1 MAEVLV
7 SSEDLS
13 VLGGP
18 SSITLNLDTGA
29 QGQRGTFIL
38 YGFANPNTAEA
49 AESFISE
56 PQIFDLYVV
65 VDPASDDYLQLY
77 QYVNQDGNL
86 VWIPALKLSINLYS
100 TTRPV
105 TFIDGLGTVEINVA
119 DLGLAGVEQTGQAQ
133 SLDLNFF
140 TQPGSSA
147 YFNVQMS
154 ISNFNPQYV
163 LDPGGYNTLD
173 LYPVMSTFIISDVY
187 LDENDNL
194 LKLPITVTAAELT
207 PLGLAPVDDKEMF
220 VQMVITLQDPQQI
233 SDYFADLIT
242 GGNS

>member
-7 SSEDLS
+7 SSEDIS

-18 SSITLNLDTGA
+18 ASITLNLDTGA

-49 AESFISE
+49 QESFISE

-77 QYVNQDGNL
+77 QYVNQDGEL
-86 VWIPALKLSINLYS
+86 IWIPALKLSINLYS

-105 TFIDGLGTVEINVA
+105 TFINGLGTVEINVA

-154 ISNFNPQYV
+154 ISNFNPQHII
-163 LDPGGYNTLD
+163 DPGGYETLD

-194 LKLPITVTAAELT
+194 LKLPITVTAAEIT

-220 VQMVITLQDPQQI
+220 VQMVITLQDPQPI
-233 SDYFADLIT
+233 SDYFADLAM

>member
-7 SSEDLS
+7 SSEDIS

-38 YGFANPNTAEA
+38 YGFPNPNTPEA
-49 AESFISE
+49 QESFISE

-86 VWIPALKLSINLYS
+86 VWIPALKLAINIYS
-100 TTRPV
+100 TTRPT
-105 TFIDGLGTVEINVA
+105 TFINGLGTIEINVA
-119 DLGLAGVEQTGQAQ
+119 DLGLAAIEQTGQAQ
-133 SLDLNFF
+133 SLNLNFF

-154 ISNFNPQYV
+154 ISNFNPEYI
-163 LDPGGYNTLD
+163 LEPGGGSTLD
-173 LYPVMSTFIISDVY
+173 LYPVMSTYIISDVY

-194 LKLPITVTAAELT
+194 LKLPITVSAAELT
-207 PLGLAPVDDKEMF
+207 PLGIAPVNDKEMF
-220 VQMVITLQDPQQI
+220 VQMVITLQDPQTI
-233 SDYFADLIT
+233 IDYLADFIT